1 MKRALS
7 FFVVV
12 AVTCVLALPSQA
24 QVLTFTREQLI
35 KFTEKNPFERF
46 PDGRPKVPDQI
57 LEKVKELSAEEAW
70 GVLSAAK
77 YQNQFAGGFR
87 LLHPGKKLVG
97 RVVTAQF
104 MPLRPDVAEVADADA
119 KAKGMAKGNNQ
130 RVIDLLQPGDVVV
143 VDLFG
148 KIEGG
153 TFVGDNLATAIF
165 SATKTGFVVD
175 GAIRDLEGIYPL
187 DMAAYFRGVHPTPIG
202 NVMLTG
208 INIPIRIGEA
218 TVMPGDVVLGDR
230 EGVYFIPPH
239 MVEEIVKKAEITH
252 IHDEWTK
259 DKFLT
264 GTYKSSDLYSTPTDL
279 KLKQEYEDYLKQKL
293 GAVKYEEYKK
303 GQKK

>member
-1 MKRALS
+1 
-7 FFVVV
+7 
-12 AVTCVLALPSQA
+12 
-24 QVLTFTREQLI
+24 
-35 KFTEKNPFERF
+35 
-46 PDGRPKVPDQI
+46 
-57 LEKVKELSAEEAW
+57 
-70 GVLSAAK
+70 
-77 YQNQFAGGFR
+77 
-87 LLHPGKKLVG
+87 
-97 RVVTAQF
+97 

-119 KAKGMAKGNNQ
+119 KAKGMTKSNNQ
-130 RVIDLLQPGDVVV
+130 RVIDMLQQGDVVV

-165 SATKTGFVVD
+165 SATKAGFVVD

-239 MVEEIVKKAEITH
+239 LVEEIVKKAEITH

-259 DKFLT
+259 NKFLT
-264 GTYKSSDLYSTPTDL
+264 GTYKSSDLYSTPTDA